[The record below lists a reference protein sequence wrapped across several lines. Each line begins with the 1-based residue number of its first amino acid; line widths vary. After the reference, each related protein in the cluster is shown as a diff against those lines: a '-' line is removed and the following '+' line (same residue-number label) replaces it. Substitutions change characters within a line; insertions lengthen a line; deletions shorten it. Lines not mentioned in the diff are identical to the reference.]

1 MKTNE
6 RKYDEKP
13 VGLYW
18 SNGKLFALIHRVY
31 YNQR

>member
-13 VGLYW
+13 ISLYW
-18 SNGKLFALIHRVY
+18 HNGKLVALIYRVY
-31 YNQR
+31 YN

>member
-6 RKYDEKP
+6 RKYAEKP

-18 SNGKLFALIHRVY
+18 SNGKTRCPRSSSIL
-31 YNQR
+31 

>member
-13 VGLYW
+13 VGFYLH
-18 SNGKLFALIHRVY
+18 NGKLIALIHRVY
-31 YNQR
+31 YN